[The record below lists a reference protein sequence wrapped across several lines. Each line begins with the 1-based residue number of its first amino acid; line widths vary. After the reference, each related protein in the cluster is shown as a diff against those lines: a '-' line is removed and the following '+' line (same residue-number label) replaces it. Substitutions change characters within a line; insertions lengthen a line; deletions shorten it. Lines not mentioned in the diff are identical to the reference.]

1 MAGRLWQ
8 GFRKRGN
15 KSVEMKGKCMR
26 TGKTLQRLDEML
38 TEAMNGT
45 FEESRYDETELS
57 RLESK
62 WKQYLTNSKM
72 SLQRTQVEREKMK
85 TLVSDI
91 SHQTKT
97 PLSNILLYAQLL
109 QERTEHTEE
118 QELAKQIV
126 TQTEKLEFLIQ
137 SLVKMSRLE
146 TEGLEV
152 IPAMNPV
159 RSLVVQAVEELQ
171 AKAEK
176 KQIKIGI
183 SEIGEQLQAL
193 YDRKWTLEALCNILD
208 NAVKYS
214 PAKSQILVKVKEY
227 EFYVCICVTDEGI
240 GISEEERA
248 QIFGRFYRGRQVQ
261 QEEGIGI
268 GLYLA
273 REVLQREDGYIKVE
287 SKLGEGSS
295 FGIFLSKL

>member
-1 MAGRLWQ
+1 
-8 GFRKRGN
+8 
-15 KSVEMKGKCMR
+15 MR

-38 TEAMNGT
+38 TEAMSGT

-72 SLQRTQVEREKMK
+72 SLQRTQVERERIK

-146 TEGLEV
+146 TEVLEV

-159 RSLVVQAVEELQ
+159 RSLVERAVEELQ

-176 KQIKIGI
+176 KQIKVVV
-183 SEIGEQLQAL
+183 SEMEEQLQAS

-214 PAKSQILVKVKEY
+214 PTKGQILVEVKEY

-261 QEEGIGI
+261 QEEGIGV

-273 REVLQREDGYIKVE
+273 REILQRENGYIKVE

-295 FGIFLSKL
+295 FGIFLSK

>member
-1 MAGRLWQ
+1 
-8 GFRKRGN
+8 
-15 KSVEMKGKCMR
+15 MR

-38 TEAMNGT
+38 TEAMSGT

-72 SLQRTQVEREKMK
+72 SLQRTQVERERIK

-146 TEGLEV
+146 TEVLEV

-159 RSLVVQAVEELQ
+159 RSLVERAVEELQ

-176 KQIKIGI
+176 KQIKVVV
-183 SEIGEQLQAL
+183 SEMEEQLQAS
-193 YDRKWTLEALCNILD
+193 YDRKWTLEALCIILD
-208 NAVKYS
+208 NAGKYS
-214 PAKSQILVKVKEY
+214 PTISQILVEVKEY
-227 EFYVCICVTDEGI
+227 DFYVCICVTDEGI

-261 QEEGIGI
+261 QEEGIGV

-273 REVLQREDGYIKVE
+273 REILQRENGYIKVE

-295 FGIFLSKL
+295 FGIFLSK